1 MKTYR
6 NDETLKIILTA
17 IRENSE
23 ANGRLVNMA
32 WQELG
37 KPAKPAKPATPATNP
52 VQQSSKMSRGDEAII
67 RVLSSKLYPVT
78 LRTIAKETGL
88 APKTCSMG
96 LWRLRKAGYDI
107 RTSYDRSRQGKYLLR
122 CVG

>member
-6 NDETLKIILTA
+6 NDETIKIILTA

-23 ANGRLVNMA
+23 ANGRLVKMA
-32 WQELG
+32 WQELDKPV
-37 KPAKPAKPATPATNP
+37 KPAEP

-67 RVLSSKLYPVT
+67 RVLSSRLYPVS

-96 LWRLRKAGYDI
+96 LGRLRKAGYDI
-107 RTSYDRSRQGKYLLR
+107 QTSYDRSRQGKYLLR
-122 CVG
+122 RAG

>member
-6 NDETLKIILTA
+6 NHEKLKLILMA

-37 KPAKPAKPATPATNP
+37 KPVKPATNP
-52 VQQSSKMSRGDEAII
+52 VRQSSKMSRGDEAII
-67 RVLSSKLYPVT
+67 RVLSSKVYPVT

-96 LWRLRKAGYDI
+96 LWRLRKAGYNI
-107 RTSYDRSRQGKYLLR
+107 QTSYDRSRQGKYLLR

>member
-1 MKTYR
+1 MKSYR

-37 KPAKPAKPATPATNP
+37 KPVKPATNP
-52 VQQSSKMSRGDEAII
+52 VKQSSKMSRGDEAII
-67 RVLSSKLYPVT
+67 RVLSSRLYPVT

>member
-1 MKTYR
+1 MENYR
-6 NDETLKIILTA
+6 NYEKLRATLMA
-17 IRENSE
+17 IHEYSE
-23 ANGRLVNMA
+23 ANRRLVSMA
-32 WQELG
+32 LQELD
-37 KPAKPAKPATPATNP
+37 KPAKPATNP
-52 VQQSSKMSRGDEAII
+52 VRQSSKMSRGDEAII
-67 RVLSSKLYPVT
+67 RVLSSRLYPVT